1 MGRIIP
7 YIMENN
13 KCLKPPTRNR
23 TTMSKRIK
31 NDCDFPTYSYMF
43 SQPCPS
49 CLCQA
54 RCGWKPSRHHST
66 SSPTAI
72 FTFSVKDRMHN
83 NLWFHL
89 FWFCKM
95 LHMWIWR
102 RKAWK
107 KMCIRLCTCSMVLKH
122 SWPNKS
128 GKEWRCFFP
137 KRSLGH
143 VQEIGR
149 DLGFQQVKLRSV
161 TQGSPFSST
170 WISPSLITCWM
181 LIGLVDALQHVMCL
195 VAC

>member
-72 FTFSVKDRMHN
+72 FSFSVKDRMHN

-107 KMCIRLCTCSMVLKH
+107 KCVFGCVRVAW
-122 SWPNKS
+122 SWSILDQTSLAKS
-128 GKEWRCFFP
+128 GAAFFQNAALAMS
-137 KRSLGH
+137 KRSAGILDSSKSSSA
-143 VQEIGR
+143 V
-149 DLGFQQVKLRSV
+149 
-161 TQGSPFSST
+161 SPKEA
-170 WISPSLITCWM
+170 PSLPRGSLQVSSPAGCW
-181 LIGLVDALQHVMCL
+181 LVS
-195 VAC
+195 